1 MDAKKLAALAA
12 AVDQGSFTRA
22 AEQLGYTQSGLTHMM
37 NSGIAGA
44 SG

>member
-22 AEQLGYTQSGLTHMM
+22 AVRCS
-37 NSGIAGA
+37 SPWWP
-44 SG
+44 